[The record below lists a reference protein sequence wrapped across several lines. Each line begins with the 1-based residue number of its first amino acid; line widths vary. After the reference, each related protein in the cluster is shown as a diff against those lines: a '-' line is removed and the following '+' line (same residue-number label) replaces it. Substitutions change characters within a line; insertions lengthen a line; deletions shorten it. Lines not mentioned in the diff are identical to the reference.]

1 MKKIGFVLIAL
12 VMCNVM
18 SWGTVSITVSPKE
31 IDFGTVQL
39 ENGEAEPDD
48 YATATLNYTL
58 ATYVYNVFIDT
69 VGTINPNCEFY
80 AISDRGYDFWYDSGY
95 GSPETTVWVSFYAT
109 AAGDY
114 SIKYRFYTY
123 EEDWVTKVTGDE
135 LTVKVKVVDQ
145 ATGIEETKAKVE
157 SRKELRD
164 GRMVII
170 CNGNIYDLNGRMT
183 TTL

>member
-1 MKKIGFVLIAL
+1 MKKILVSLIAL
-12 VMCNVM
+12 VMCNMM
-18 SWGTVSITVSPKE
+18 SWGTVNISVSPKE

-39 ENGEAEPDD
+39 KNGEAEPDD
-48 YATATLNYTL
+48 WATATLNYTL

-69 VGTINPNCEFY
+69 VGTISPNCEFS
-80 AISDRGYDFWYDSGY
+80 AVADSGEDFWYDSGY

-114 SIKYRFYTY
+114 SIKYHFYSWDNY
-123 EEDWVTKVTGDE
+123 NWENKVYGDE

-145 ATGIEETKAKVE
+145 ATGIDEEKAKVE

-164 GRMVII
+164 GQVLIMRKGEVYSVT
-170 CNGNIYDLNGRMT
+170 GERL
-183 TTL
+183 